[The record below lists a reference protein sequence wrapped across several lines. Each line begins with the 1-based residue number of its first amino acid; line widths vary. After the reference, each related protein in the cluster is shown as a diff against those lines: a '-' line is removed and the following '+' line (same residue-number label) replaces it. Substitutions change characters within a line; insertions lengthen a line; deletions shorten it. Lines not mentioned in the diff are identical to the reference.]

1 MDPNKQASI
10 AGRKKTHP
18 KTTNIE
24 ASEKKKII
32 TKFITIVALAFNNV
46 APPPLETEVG
56 LCISSENK
64 EPGTVVVPFY
74 T

>member
-10 AGRKKTHP
+10 AGRKKKHP

-24 ASEKKKII
+24 ASEKKN